1 MNLHTNRTALL
12 PSLAPTVERLIHE
25 FDQIPSDRKN
35 LLRQLTQFVE
45 KKVRTGERVYLNF
58 ICTHN
63 SRRSHLSQIWAQA
76 AAYYYQVPHVICFS
90 GGTEATAFNPRA
102 VKAMQQAGFSIVMTK
117 DGENPIYEVRFSEGA
132 PALVAFSKKYDD
144 PFNHNQDFAAV
155 MTCSHADENCP
166 LVLGASARIALTYD
180 DPKNFDGTP
189 QEATKYT
196 ERVNEI
202 GREILFAFSQVKA

>member
-1 MNLHTNRTALL
+1 MATRTDLL
-12 PSLAPTVERLIHE
+12 PGLASTVERLTAE
-25 FDQIPSDRKN
+25 FELIPIDRKN
-35 LLRQLTQFVE
+35 LLQQLTQFIE
-45 KKVRTGERVYLNF
+45 KKIRSEGKVFLNF

-63 SRRSHLSQIWAQA
+63 SRRSHLAQIWAQTA
-76 AAYYYQVPHVICFS
+76 AHYYQVPDVTCFS

-102 VKAMQQAGFSIVMTK
+102 VRAMQEAGFSIIMTK
-117 DGENPIYEVRFSEGA
+117 DGENPTYEVHFSKEA

-144 PFNHNQDFAAV
+144 PFNQCQNFAAV

-166 LVLGASARIALTYD
+166 LVQGASTRISLTYD

-189 QEATKYT
+189 QEAAKYT

-202 GREILFAFSQVKA
+202 GREILFAFSQVKV